1 MFARLIFLAIVL
13 TVYAP
18 VYSQDTSIGQR
29 IKELKKT
36 QKLHVVFDSKL
47 NLKAPANSVK
57 WEQKGNNIFLIPK
70 EKDTPKEKTN
80 LPTGKKK
87 KQKNKH
93 TISGYVKDENEEPLI
108 NATIFDEN
116 TQMATMTN
124 EHGFFSL
131 TLPEGKHH
139 IEVSFLGLSKVHKN
153 LNLTS
158 DQKLQFHMHEDNTLD
173 EVVVCADM
181 NSPCSNRRA

>member
-13 TVYAP
+13 IVYAP

-139 IEVSFLGLSKVHKN
+139 N
-153 LNLTS
+153 
-158 DQKLQFHMHEDNTLD
+158 
-173 EVVVCADM
+173 
-181 NSPCSNRRA
+181 